1 MVSALLGHG
10 YRLAAASRRRVGCC
24 EMNPV
29 NASRTT
35 SASDRRSENAIA
47 RSASCCSA
55 SMAAKSVTGSESFL
69 SPTRVPRRGAPALL
83 ARSVFIA
90 NLLFTDDQVLDRT
103 NKFQIDGL
111 LPEPFPQHVA
121 RVGSQPVARLRRV
134 GHIPLDQC
142 QHVSIDNALIPP
154 NPRGGSWRKMKSV
167 PPPKRR
173 ASSSAVSRNLSSS
186 IDAR

>member
-35 SASDRRSENAIA
+35 SASDRRSEKAIA

-55 SMAAKSVTGSESFL
+55 SIAAKSVTGSESFL
-69 SPTRVPRRGAPALL
+69 SPTRVPRRGTPALL

-90 NLLFTDDQVLDRT
+90 DLLFTDDQVLDRT

-111 LPEPFPQHVA
+111 LPEPAPQHRA
-121 RVGSQPVARLRRV
+121 RVGSPPVARLRPV
-134 GHIPLDQC
+134 GHLPSISASTAPSTTPSPP
-142 QHVSIDNALIPP
+142 QHPP
-154 NPRGGSWRKMKSV
+154 
-167 PPPKRR
+167 
-173 ASSSAVSRNLSSS
+173 
-186 IDAR
+186 